1 MKNITGYS
9 IILSLSLCVLSG
21 SANYCFGA
29 GKTKHYYECVGA
41 LVEKQAVFT
50 VVAPSFDVCINEP
63 EAMII
68 NLSCQERDAETFSPV
83 KAKGLITAYSERYC
97 KQFWLIPYKI
107 VPGSKAY
114 EYLCLKAK
122 TDHILLG
129 GPEKPVKIPL
139 YC

>member
-1 MKNITGYS
+1 MKIKTAY
-9 IILSLSLCVLSG
+9 LVTLALSLCVLPG
-21 SANYCFGA
+21 SVSSC
-29 GKTKHYYECVGA
+29 THVGQTENIYATA
-41 LVEKQAVFT
+41 LVEKQAEFT

-63 EAMII
+63 ESMII
-68 NLSCQERDAETFSPV
+68 NLSWQGRDAETLSPV
-83 KAKGLITAYSERYC
+83 KAKGFITAYAERYC

-122 TDHILLG
+122 TDHILSG
-129 GPEKPVKIPL
+129 EPESLFKIPL

>member
-1 MKNITGYS
+1 MKIKTAY
-9 IILSLSLCVLSG
+9 LVTLVLSLCVSLG
-21 SANYCFGA
+21 QVGYCSNLGQS
-29 GKTKHYYECVGA
+29 KTSDIT

-63 EAMII
+63 ESMII
-68 NLSCQERDAETFSPV
+68 NLSWQGRDAETLSPV
-83 KAKGLITAYSERYC
+83 KAKGFITAYAERYC

-122 TDHILLG
+122 TDHILSG
-129 GPEKPVKIPL
+129 EPESLFKIPL

>member
-1 MKNITGYS
+1 MKIKTYTLMFLL
-9 IILSLSLCVLSG
+9 LSFIA
-21 SANYCFGA
+21 SAG
-29 GKTKHYYECVGA
+29 CVGICSNA
-41 LVEKQAVFT
+41 VITKNNYDITLVEKQAVFT

-63 EAMII
+63 ESMII
-68 NLSCQERDAETFSPV
+68 NLSWQGRDAETLSPV
-83 KAKGLITAYSERYC
+83 KAKGFITAYAERYC

-122 TDHILLG
+122 TDHILSG
-129 GPEKPVKIPL
+129 EPESLFKIPL